1 VTDLSLGKF
10 CLFAVAVASI
20 SGAGIAQTPEAGSGQ
35 AGAAGMDTPEIL
47 KAVDRLV
54 EQNRQLEKQNQQ
66 LIEQITLLRQ
76 KLAAEPVRA
85 ADATPE
91 KAPQQPEPAKQ
102 TPPPRSAQKVHTLT
116 TVEKSPEQ
124 SNDEDTD
131 LGDSR
136 VATTEGKQE
145 WGTYTP
151 NLGFKVANTEYG
163 DLSVSIYTYVR
174 YLNQLGLNP
183 TYTDGFGNTKSVM
196 RRQDVQLNKVQ
207 IKFLGWILS
216 PKLRYFLYAWTNNAT
231 MGLPAQVVLAGNLN
245 YTFNKYITV
254 SGGITSLPGT
264 RSVEGNF
271 PFWFSPDSR
280 LIADEFFRPSYT
292 SGFWARGEINDRLRY
307 NVMIGNNLST
317 LGVSAAQLDNKFDTQ
332 SYMVQ
337 WLPTTGEFGL
347 FGTFGDYDFHE
358 KLATRIGLHF
368 THSLEEKQSQPG
380 TDAIENTQIRLTDGS
395 TIFAPNLF
403 GPGITVNTVDYKMMS
418 LDGGVKYKG
427 LSLEGEYYR
436 RWLTD
441 FTGTNTAGIADIT
454 DNGYQLQSSGMVVPK
469 ILQLY
474 LSGSQIFGIYG
485 DSSEVRFG
493 GNWYFMKE
501 RGLRVN
507 GEFIHVNKSPV
518 GYTAYPLPVGANGNV
533 FHLNLEMNF

>member
-1 VTDLSLGKF
+1 MRSGRSLGWAAF
-10 CLFAVAVASI
+10 LAVLAVVSASGRA
-20 SGAGIAQTPEAGSGQ
+20 SAQVSADLLPGVQAPAAVDAQSAPAQTAAAQAAATQNRVDCASKAGERVHCAATTTAGVALLVSNGSAPCLLGKTWGYDDTGIWVSDGCGGVFFAGVV
-35 AGAAGMDTPEIL
+35 AGATVKQRPLEHVPNAGFLLYDGDQGQIYF
-47 KAVDRLV
+47 RLFSY
-54 EQNRQLEKQNQQ
+54 
-66 LIEQITLLRQ
+66 
-76 KLAAEPVRA
+76 A
-85 ADATPE
+85 
-91 KAPQQPEPAKQ
+91 
-102 TPPPRSAQKVHTLT
+102 
-116 TVEKSPEQ
+116 
-124 SNDEDTD
+124 
-131 LGDSR
+131 
-136 VATTEGKQE
+136 
-145 WGTYTP
+145 
-151 NLGFKVANTEYG
+151 
-163 DLSVSIYTYVR
+163 R
-174 YLNQLGLNP
+174 YLNQRGLDP
-183 TYTDGFGNTKSVM
+183 TYVDAFGVKHTVQL
-196 RRQDVQLNKVQ
+196 RQDVQLQ
-207 IKFLGWILS
+207 KFFAPFSGWFLT
-216 PKLRYFLYAWTNNAT
+216 PNFRYYLYVWSSNASQ
-231 MGLPAQVVLAGNLN
+231 GDPAQVVGAGNLSYN
-245 YTFNKYITV
+245 FNRYVTF
-254 SGGITSLPGT
+254 GAGITSLPSV
-264 RSVEGNF
+264 RSTEGQF
-271 PFWFSPDSR
+271 PYWLGVDNR
-280 LIADEFFRPSYT
+280 LIADEFFRGSYT
-292 SGFWARGEINDRLRY
+292 SGFWLKGEVFTRFKY
-307 NVMIGNNLST
+307 MAMFGNNLST